1 MSSGR
6 RLAPGVLRGLVQVE
20 ATLSTRYLI
29 QLAAAALLTLFV
41 TPLRAQ
47 EAGAPLA
54 TLRIPGSI
62 AGEVV
67 DSAGVPIPGAVIRFA
82 SDSQFAARDGQFMF
96 GIVTANQGWLEAF
109 YPGYHPAEVHL
120 EVPSGRYLT
129 VRVILVPDGS
139 AVAAVEAA
147 DGMEAGAARNVLRGR
162 VVDPSGVPLRDVQV
176 LVSGASRDGVTRT
189 DGRYAVLDLPS
200 GTFMVTFRRL
210 GYTPVHR
217 TIIADGRRATE
228 LDVEMSALAN
238 ELAPVLVQGL
248 SGWGRRS
255 TALADLDRR
264 LTSRQAVM
272 STIVSTSQLERMR
285 NLPLNE
291 ALMYS
296 DAGRFLPRP
305 PTGRGV
311 DVDRAA
317 FDGMMQCVLLNG
329 ERPLQGPIAMYTAD
343 QVRMVEVYARGSD
356 LTSTV
361 ANRMAGIR
369 GCRRE
374 GGYHPTYFVIWL
386 K

>member
-1 MSSGR
+1 M
-6 RLAPGVLRGLVQVE
+6 
-20 ATLSTRYLI
+20 STRYLI
-29 QLAAAALLTLFV
+29 RLTAAALLTLAV
-41 TPLRAQ
+41 TPLPAQ

-62 AGEVV
+62 VGEVV
-67 DSAGVPIPGAVIRFA
+67 DSAGVPIPGAVIRFVR
-82 SDSQFAARDGQFMF
+82 DSLFAARDGQFMF
-96 GIVTANQGWLEAF
+96 GIVTASQGWLEAA

-120 EVPSGRYLT
+120 EVPSGWTLN

-139 AVAAVEAA
+139 AVAAVDAA
-147 DGMEAGAARNVLRGR
+147 DGAEEAGEARSVLRGR
-162 VVDPSGVPLRDVQV
+162 VVDPIGEPLRDVQI

-200 GTFMVTFRRL
+200 GTFMVTFRRM
-210 GYTPVHR
+210 GYTPVQR

-228 LDVEMSALAN
+228 LDVSMSPLAT

-285 NLPLNE
+285 NMPLDE

-296 DAGRFLPRP
+296 DAGRFMPRMP
-305 PTGRGV
+305 SGPGV
-311 DVDRAA
+311 DIDRAS
-317 FDGMMQCVLLNG
+317 FNTMMQCLLING
-329 ERPLQGPIAMYTAD
+329 ERALQGPITMYTAD

-356 LTSTV
+356 LTSTA
-361 ANRMAGIR
+361 ANRMASIS
-369 GCRRE
+369 GCRRVA
-374 GGYHPTYFVIWL
+374 GRHPTYFVIWL